1 MPYKEWLDDVSHWS
15 ARVLSAAAMAPASC
29 PESSFI
35 PEPPEADAALTI
47 GLGLPTRQRSWQ
59 AASCPPDP
67 ASGFQ
72 FARLRAN
79 STARGPVAFEASPL
93 AVRMLAAGRLVGV
106 VKLAWRGQTPWAKHI
121 LVGSSLTA
129 PGRLPVAQ
137 QGCRRLSVC
146 GACID
151 GFEMSECSSCS
162 SGSALATFRMDVEAG
177 QLVQVALVPSEFA
190 STSDSDPFTAV
201 AGGGVSEG
209 PVLFSSGGGPA
220 SSPVEGELSLR
231 LFRDLSSTDC
241 DLARSAAVGRCA
253 GVWDGVRLGGR
264 SSGGAS
270 SYCSEWRRR

>member
-15 ARVLSAAAMAPASC
+15 ARVLSAAAMAQASC
-29 PESSFI
+29 PERSFI

-129 PGRLPVAQ
+129 PGRHRRAAFQRGHSHVCVISAASSTGVSLHDQ
-137 QGCRRLSVC
+137 YRDYNDCNRRRLQILLELPYSGEAALQILGRCHRANALSCPRVVLC
-146 GACID
+146 T
-151 GFEMSECSSCS
+151 SSLLCERR
-162 SGSALATFRMDVEAG
+162 F
-177 QLVQVALVPSEFA
+177 
-190 STSDSDPFTAV
+190 
-201 AGGGVSEG
+201 
-209 PVLFSSGGGPA
+209 
-220 SSPVEGELSLR
+220 
-231 LFRDLSSTDC
+231 
-241 DLARSAAVGRCA
+241 SAAIAARTGKLVCA
-253 GVWDGVRLGGR
+253 RDWARRLPH
-264 SSGGAS
+264 
-270 SYCSEWRRR
+270 RRRRARAALRRHFVRTGRGGLPRTVRGVG